1 MPYESFVSPEIS
13 LIIPYLR
20 TVTRILC
27 VETNPTLLCWQRRR
41 MRRSVRPT
49 LSPVPRRD
57 ALDARTKHSS
67 EFLTIPLGLQVSEW
81 CLYNYRT
88 RSLSLKLGHCLFYL
102 TIICWFDQDIV
113 STVASFRFTNSE
125 HMFSHNRSPWQASSL
140 TGSFHIV
147 ATWTL
152 TCHKHQLWLV
162 AELLQETEAIL
173 DMSNKF
179 LINLHHNLVT
189 YCDFESEKTRLNI
202 PSSILP
208 R

>member
-13 LIIPYLR
+13 LIFPFLR

-49 LSPVPRRD
+49 LRPVMRRD

-102 TIICWFDQDIV
+102 TICRIDKFLLLGVFCIQGTV
-113 STVASFRFTNSE
+113 SPVAYFVSRVMKMYTCFHTTEVHLSKFL
-125 HMFSHNRSPWQASSL
+125 WQASYLDLELSR
-140 TGSFHIV
+140 
-147 ATWTL
+147 AT
-152 TCHKHQLWLV
+152 
-162 AELLQETEAIL
+162 
-173 DMSNKF
+173 
-179 LINLHHNLVT
+179 T
-189 YCDFESEKTRLNI
+189 YSKKLKTWCQT
-202 PSSILP
+202 SS
-208 R
+208 